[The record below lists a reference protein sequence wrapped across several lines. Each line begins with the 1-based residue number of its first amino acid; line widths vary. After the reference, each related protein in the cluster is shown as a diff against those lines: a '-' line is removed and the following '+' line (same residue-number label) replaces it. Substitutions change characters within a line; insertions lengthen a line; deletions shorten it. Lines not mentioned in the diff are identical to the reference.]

1 MKKLSE
7 LMLEGYAM
15 VGRQCRGAYF
25 RGDPIYPTSVCAA
38 GAAFMAGTGRAYP
51 PLKER
56 KKFSRQFVR
65 FADSVGSS
73 IADLNDEGMSI
84 PDIAGIAAA
93 EGL

>member
-15 VGRQCRGAYF
+15 VGRQCKHYSYMGNPLNPDAVCAVGAVRLARYGDAQMYL
-25 RGDPIYPTSVCAA
+25 RGDALQRVC
-38 GAAFMAGTGRAYP
+38 
-51 PLKER
+51 
-56 KKFSRQFVR
+56 Q
-65 FADSVGSS
+65 FADRVGVSVV
-73 IADLNDEGMSI
+73 DLNDEGMSI

>member
-15 VGRQCRGAYF
+15 VGKQTKGDYCK
-25 RGDPIYPTSVCAA
+25 GDPKNPSAVCAV
-38 GAAFMAGTGRAYP
+38 GACYLAVNGEAVP
-51 PLKER
+51 PAMPHK
-56 KKFSRQFVR
+56 V
-65 FADSVGSS
+65 DSLFRDFHRVLGVSA
-73 IADLNDEGMSI
+73 IDLNDEGMSI